1 METKKNEIKADK
13 LISFLKEIDKE
24 LREEI
29 QLNAVG
35 GTAMTLLGL
44 KTSTRDVDFD
54 VSEKDNIELKRVLDI
69 IPHGFQ
75 VDIFINGLI
84 FSQQLPED
92 YLTKLVRKEFGLK
105 KIRLYAL
112 HPSDIVATKI
122 GRLNERDIQ
131 DIEYCIKKLKL
142 KKDEIIGRAKQ
153 TTYIGKKKT
162 TTKTCCT

>member
-122 GRLNERDIQ
+122 GRLN
-131 DIEYCIKKLKL
+131 
-142 KKDEIIGRAKQ
+142 
-153 TTYIGKKKT
+153 
-162 TTKTCCT
+162 